1 MLLDRRL
8 LSAVRRELRT
18 FIFILTAGGFGAAG
32 AIVQAYFLTSIIAA
46 CFLQGKGLEQ
56 LWSEIGCL
64 IAAIVFRAGC
74 LWLGESKA
82 RKLAEQVKEG
92 LRQRVLRHIFALGP
106 VYAGAAAPGELLNT
120 VTTGIENLEDYFAK
134 FVPGLAMGGLI
145 PIAIVSVAFPVDW
158 ESALLMT
165 VTAPLIPFFMMLIGR
180 QAAALNETQWAAL
193 TRLSVHLFDVLQG
206 LTTLKVFGRSREQI
220 EIIGRLSDEFRDKTL
235 QVLRIAF
242 LSALVLELV
251 ATLSTALIAVSIGL
265 KLLYGFMTFEQALFV
280 LLITPEF
287 YLPLRE
293 LGSYFHASLAGRSAA
308 DQIYRILAQPK
319 KRDHG
324 AKAPLDAS
332 DQIGIEFRQVNFSYE
347 GHPALQDFSFV
358 IPAGQKVALVGP
370 SGSGKT
376 TLFRLL
382 LKFIRPDSGKIYV
395 NGQELSTLSDAK
407 WLERIAY
414 VPQTPHLFSGT
425 IAENICFGLQKNEA
439 EIVAACKAA
448 QAAEFIE
455 KLPLGY
461 HTEIGEG
468 GQALSGGQA
477 QRLALARAFLK
488 DAPCLLL
495 DEATAGL
502 DVFAADGLRRAC
514 ERLMEGRTVLMIAH
528 RLSSI
533 SDVDRILVLREGQLV
548 EQGSHQELMEQGG
561 VYNGL
566 IAAYRRDLR

>member
-18 FIFILTAGGFGAAG
+18 FIFIIMAGGFGAAG
-32 AIVQAYFLTSIIAA
+32 AIVQAYFLTGIIAA

-56 LWSEIGCL
+56 LGSGLFLL
-64 IAAIVFRAGC
+64 IAAIAFRAGC
-74 LWLGESKA
+74 LWIGEIKA
-82 RKLAEQVKEG
+82 RELAEQVKER
-92 LRQRVLRHIFALGP
+92 LRQRLLRHIFALGP

-134 FVPGLAMGGLI
+134 FVPGLAMAGLI
-145 PIAIVSVAFPVDW
+145 PVAIVSVAFPVDW

-193 TRLSVHLFDVLQG
+193 TRLSAHLFDVLQG
-206 LTTLKVFGRSREQI
+206 LTTLKIFGRSREQI
-220 EIIGRLSDEFRDKTL
+220 EIIGRLSNEFRDKTL

-251 ATLSTALIAVSIGL
+251 ATLSTALIAVSTGL
-265 KLLYGFMTFEQALFV
+265 KLLYGFMTFKQALFV

-293 LGSYFHASLAGRSAA
+293 LGSYFHASLSGRSAA
-308 DQIYRILAQPK
+308 DQIYRILAQPE
-319 KRDHG
+319 KRNFG
-324 AKAPLDAS
+324 EKALGGSPDR
-332 DQIGIEFRQVNFSYE
+332 IGIEFRQVNFAYE
-347 GHPALQDFSFV
+347 DHLALRDFSLT
-358 IPAGQKVALVGP
+358 IQAGQKIALVGP

-376 TLFRLL
+376 TIFRLL
-382 LKFIRPDSGKIYV
+382 LGFVRPNSGGIYV
-395 NGQELSTLSDAK
+395 NGQELGTLSTAK
-407 WLERIAY
+407 WLEKIAY

-425 IAENICFGLQKNEA
+425 IAENVCFGLQKSEA

-461 HTEIGEG
+461 HTRIGEG
-468 GQALSGGQA
+468 GQPLSGGQA

-528 RLSSI
+528 RLSTI
-533 SDVDRILVLREGQLV
+533 TGVDRILVLREGRLV
-548 EQGSHQELMEQGG
+548 EQGSHQDLLAQGG
-561 VYNGL
+561 VYSGL
-566 IAAYRRDLR
+566 FAAYRRDL